1 MDISS
6 DDRNAKNLHSSNKIA
21 ISDENELDYEE
32 EDQHLSNELSINR
45 RNESV
50 INRLPNRRWIK
61 KLILFYI

>member
-6 DDRNAKNLHSSNKIA
+6 DDRNAKKLNSSNKIA

-32 EDQHLSNELSINR
+32 EDQHFSNELSINR

-50 INRLPNRRWIK
+50 IYR
-61 KLILFYI
+61 